1 MVAELARAVA
11 AASGNIE
18 DASMS
23 RFRDW
28 FAAMLL
34 VSGPAS
40 FANDVALPAAEHL
53 VTSVRAVGEGQHPAD
68 PETATH
74 RLSVYGEDRTGI
86 VAAASAALAVVGAN
100 ILSLEVDVVR
110 EPDAPPLFVMVLD
123 VHFPGEPPQDFASRL
138 AAEIGLEVHLVP
150 LEAPIL

>member
-1 MVAELARAVA
+1 MSA
-11 AASGNIE
+11 AGGNIE

-40 FANDVALPAAEHL
+40 FAELVVLPAEQNL
-53 VTSVRAVGEGQHPAD
+53 VTSVRVVGEGRHPAD

-74 RLSVYGEDRTGI
+74 RLSVYGEDRAGI
-86 VAAASAALAVVGAN
+86 VAVAAEALAVAGAN
-100 ILSLEVDVVR
+100 ILSLEVGVVR

-123 VHFPGEPPQDFASRL
+123 VHFPGAPPDGFASRL
-138 AAEIGLEVHLVP
+138 AAEVGLEVHLVA